1 MNLFEEGYLL
11 LAKPRVVHSL
21 PGRVRLQVPLLKKVG
36 RDHQHWG
43 DLLCT
48 LLKVPEGI
56 EEVQANSVSGTVLL
70 NYDAKKVSEKEILSF
85 ITSLSRVF
93 VSQRDDLARLLKND
107 TDTIFNCLRDWLQ
120 RTVTQR
126 LHLDVTQRILSDD
139 FH

>member
-11 LAKPRVVHSL
+11 LAKPRIVHSL
-21 PGRVRLQVPLLKKVG
+21 PGRLRLQVPLLKKVG
-36 RDHQHWG
+36 RDHQHWN

-56 EEVQANSVSGTVLL
+56 EEVSANSVSGTVLF
-70 NYDAKKVSEKEILSF
+70 NYNTKMVSEKEILSF

-93 VSQRDDLARLLKND
+93 VTQRDDLGRLLKND
-107 TDTIFNCLRDWLQ
+107 SDTIFNCLREWLQ

>member
-1 MNLFEEGYLL
+1 M

-21 PGRVRLQVPLLKKVG
+21 PGRVRLQVPLLKKAG
-36 RDHQHWG
+36 RDHHYWS

-56 EEVQANSVSGTVLL
+56 EEASANCVSGTVLL
-70 NYDAKKVSEKEILSF
+70 SYDTKLVSEKEILTF

-93 VSQRDDLARLLKND
+93 VTQREDLARLLRND
-107 TDTIFNCLRDWLQ
+107 SDTIFDCLRDWLQ

>member
-11 LAKPRVVHSL
+11 LAKPRIVHSL
-21 PGRVRLQVPLLKKVG
+21 PGRLRLQVPLLKKVG
-36 RDHQHWG
+36 RDHQHWN

-56 EEVQANSVSGTVLL
+56 EEVSANSVSGTVLF
-70 NYDAKKVSEKEILSF
+70 NYNTKMVSEKEILSF

-93 VSQRDDLARLLKND
+93 VTQRDDLGRLLKND
-107 TDTIFNCLRDWLQ
+107 SDTIFNCLREWLE

>member
-43 DLLCT
+43 VLFCT

-70 NYDAKKVSEKEILSF
+70 NYDEKKVSEKEILSF
-85 ITSLSRVF
+85 ITSLIRVF

>member
-21 PGRVRLQVPLLKKVG
+21 PGRLRLQVRLLKKVG
-36 RDHQHWG
+36 RDHQCWSE
-43 DLLCT
+43 LLCA

-56 EEVQANSVSGTVLL
+56 EEVSANSVSGTVLL
-70 NYDAKKVSEKEILSF
+70 TYDTTLVSEKEIVSF
-85 ITSLSRVF
+85 INSLTRVI
-93 VSQRDDLARLLKND
+93 VTQREDLARLLKND
-107 TDTIFNCLRDWLQ
+107 SDTIFNCLRDWLQ

-139 FH
+139 FR

>member
-1 MNLFEEGYLL
+1 
-11 LAKPRVVHSL
+11 
-21 PGRVRLQVPLLKKVG
+21 
-36 RDHQHWG
+36 
-43 DLLCT
+43 
-48 LLKVPEGI
+48 LKVPEGI

-70 NYDAKKVSEKEILSF
+70 NYDEKKVSEKEILSF
-85 ITSLSRVF
+85 ITSLIRVF

>member
-36 RDHQHWG
+36 RDHRHWG
-43 DLLCT
+43 VLFCT

-70 NYDAKKVSEKEILSF
+70 NYDEKKVSEKELLSF

>member
-11 LAKPRVVHSL
+11 LARPRVVHSL
-21 PGRVRLQVPLLKKVG
+21 PGRLRLQVPLLKKVG
-36 RDHQHWG
+36 SDNQHWS

-56 EEVQANSVSGTVLL
+56 EEVSANSVSGTVLL
-70 NYDAKKVSEKEILSF
+70 NYDTKLVSEREILSF
-85 ITSLSRVF
+85 ITSLSRVL

-107 TDTIFNCLRDWLQ
+107 SDTIFNCLRDWLQ

>member
-1 MNLFEEGYLL
+1 ML

-21 PGRVRLQVPLLKKVG
+21 PGRVRLQVPLLKKAG
-36 RDHQHWG
+36 RDHHHWS

-56 EEVQANSVSGTVLL
+56 EEVSANSVSGTVLL
-70 NYDAKKVSEKEILSF
+70 NYDTNMVSEQEILSF
-85 ITSLSRVF
+85 LTSLSRVF
-93 VSQRDDLARLLKND
+93 VSQREDLARLMKND
-107 TDTIFNCLRDWLQ
+107 SDTIFNCLREWLQ

-126 LHLDVTQRILSDD
+126 LHLDVTQRIISDD